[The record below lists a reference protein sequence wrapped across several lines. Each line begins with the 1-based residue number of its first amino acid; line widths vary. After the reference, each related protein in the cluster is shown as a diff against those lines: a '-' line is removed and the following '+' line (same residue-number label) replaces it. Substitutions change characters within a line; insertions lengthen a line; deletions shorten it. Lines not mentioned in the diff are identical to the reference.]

1 MHYFNPMLRRASK
14 YSKRISC
21 RRYWP
26 LAISESA
33 VLKHSSCAALSA
45 RSQHF
50 QSISCSTTAFCY
62 CSTAVR
68 MQRALRPRR
77 AAPFICISQRHGA
90 RCLPH
95 AQYARFAR
103 YMRHWTSPLSDDR
116 HGGLQSRSAAFLY
129 QCAIRHCSGAQWQS
143 DEFGKVKGALFRI
156 DRRRLNT
163 QSDSEVLLNVLAH
176 ELQQS
181 SAGYALEPDAL
192 FAAVSGLHA
201 RVRGSYAMV
210 ALISGHGLLCVR
222 DPYGIRPL
230 CMGLLET
237 PQGTAWMA
245 ASESVA
251 LESAG
256 FKFMR
261 DVAPGEAVFIDVDG
275 HMQRR
280 QCAAAPALNPC
291 LFEYVYLARPDSCLD
306 GVPVYEAR
314 LRMGDYLA
322 QKISRVLSSGEID
335 AVMPIPESSRP
346 AAMQVANRLGL
357 AYREGFIKNRYVGR
371 TFIMPGQAIRTKSV
385 RQKLNAMRVEFKGR
399 NVLIVD
405 DSIVR
410 GTTSQQIVQMAR
422 DAGANK
428 VFFAS
433 AAPPVQF
440 PNVYGI
446 DMPTRNELVAYGRS
460 AEEVA
465 RFIGADRLVYQDLD
479 AMQQAVRDLNPLLAR
494 FEASCFDGQYVTGD
508 ITNEYLES
516 LERMRSS
523 PPDALQDW
531 GL

>member
-1 MHYFNPMLRRASK
+1 MCGIVGAVSTFPVNQLLYDSLLLLQHRGQDAAGIATAKGRAFYMHKASGMV
-14 YSKRISC
+14 RDVFHTRNMRDLPGTCGIGQV
-21 RRYWP
+21 RYP
-26 LAISESA
+26 TTGTADCNQEAQPFYINAPYGIVLAHNGNLTNSA
-33 VLKHSSCAALSA
+33 QLK
-45 RSQHF
+45 
-50 QSISCSTTAFCY
+50 
-62 CSTAVR
+62 
-68 MQRALRPRR
+68 
-77 AAPFICISQRHGA
+77 
-90 RCLPH
+90 
-95 AQYARFAR
+95 
-103 YMRHWTSPLSDDR
+103 
-116 HGGLQSRSAAFLY
+116 
-129 QCAIRHCSGAQWQS
+129 
-143 DEFGKVKGALFRI
+143 EALFRI